1 MKENDLQKLALLL
14 NKQLDVQIKFL
25 ELEKNKT
32 KVLVEGD
39 INKLDD
45 ILRQEQPLILTSAS
59 LEKQREELLA
69 ETGNLDLTL
78 RQIVE
83 KYDSGNK
90 YLLRNQFEDLAD
102 ILQQLKKTNSMN
114 TKILHSRLSV
124 IGQCL
129 SLLGLKQD
137 NLTYNKD
144 GLLSN
149 I

>member
-14 NKQLDVQIKFL
+14 NKQLDIQNRFL
-25 ELEKNKT
+25 ELEKDKT

-39 INKLDD
+39 MGKLDD
-45 ILRQEQPLILTSAS
+45 LLREEQPLVLTSVS

-69 ETGNLDLTL
+69 ETGSAGLTL

-83 KYDSGNK
+83 KYDPQNK
-90 YLLRNQFEDLAD
+90 YLLRKQFEELAD
-102 ILQQLKKTNSMN
+102 VLQQLKKINNMN

-129 SLLGLKQD
+129 SLLGLRQD
-137 NLTYNKD
+137 NPTYNKE

>member
-14 NKQLDVQIKFL
+14 NKQSDVQSKLL

-32 KVLVEGD
+32 KVLVEGNID
-39 INKLDD
+39 RLDD
-45 ILRQEQPLILTSAS
+45 LLRQEQPLVLTSVS

-69 ETGNLDLTL
+69 KTGNLDLTL

-83 KYDSGNK
+83 KYDPENK
-90 YLLRNQFEDLAD
+90 YLLRNKFEDLAD
-102 ILQQLKKTNSMN
+102 ILQQLKKINNMN
-114 TKILHSRLSV
+114 TKILNSRLSV

-129 SLLGLKQD
+129 SLLGLRQD